1 MIFLAAEQ
9 PVRRIGEWRHFLEE
23 SLFSAFHHDKLA
35 KATPYLLLK
44 AVFQFPGTM
53 KAINLIHF
61 AARPVKRRKGVIT
74 SNWREPIRFSLS
86 RYLFVLVGLEQDRGD
101 FLEGYGFP
109 FIKVYQETTPC

>member
-74 SNWREPIRFSLS
+74 SNWREPIRF
-86 RYLFVLVGLEQDRGD
+86 
-101 FLEGYGFP
+101 
-109 FIKVYQETTPC
+109 